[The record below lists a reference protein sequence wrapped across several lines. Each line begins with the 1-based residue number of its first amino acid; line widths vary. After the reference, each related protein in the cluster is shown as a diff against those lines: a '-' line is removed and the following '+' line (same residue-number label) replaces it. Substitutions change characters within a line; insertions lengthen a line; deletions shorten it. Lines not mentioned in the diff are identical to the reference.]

1 MECPLCH
8 QEMEHGV
15 VTSRAPGAKFSSGDG
30 WDVALGDLT
39 GESLGSGIFYH
50 RVIAERCLS
59 CGTVVIPGLSSSDE

>member
-1 MECPLCH
+1 MDCPLCH
-8 QEMEHGV
+8 EEMEHGV

-39 GESLGSGIFYH
+39 GDTLGTGLFYH

-59 CGTVVIPGLSSSDE
+59 CGTVVIPGASSSDD

>member
-8 QEMEHGV
+8 QEMEHGI

-39 GESLGSGIFYH
+39 GDSLGSGLFYH
-50 RVIAERCLS
+50 RVNADRCLS
-59 CGTVVIPGLSSSDE
+59 CGTIVIPGASSFDE